1 MEIIITMDVREKD
14 EYGRIPSFR
23 LLGFYP
29 GAMQKK
35 NMSKGNCWLE
45 WMDDKSVL
53 PVDRLMERAFAM
65 NQLTVFKK
73 PDNVTRKL
81 ILANQNK
88 TRLDG
93 NVSVGINFKGN
104 STFWQ
109 GSYNFD
115 FVVQQMLANQ
125 SDADGNRW
133 ETLQLR
139 IIDQTESIEL
149 PE

>member
-1 MEIIITMDVREKD
+1 MEIIVVMYVREKD
-14 EYGRIPSFR
+14 EFGRIPSFR

-29 GAMQKK
+29 GAMQKES
-35 NMSKGNCWLE
+35 MRKGNCWLE
-45 WMDDKSVL
+45 VMDDKSVL

-73 PDNVTRKL
+73 PDNVTQKL

-93 NVSVGINFKGN
+93 NVKVGIRFKDSSN
-104 STFWQ
+104 LWQ
-109 GSYNFD
+109 GEYNFD

-125 SDADGNRW
+125 ADEDGNRW

-139 IIDQTESIEL
+139 IVDKTESIEL

>member
-1 MEIIITMDVREKD
+1 MEILITMFVREKD
-14 EYGRIPSFR
+14 EYGRLPAFR

-29 GAMQKK
+29 GAIK
-35 NMSKGNCWLE
+35 NKTRMKDCWLE

-53 PVDRLMERAFAM
+53 PVDRLMDRAFQM
-65 NQLTVFKK
+65 NQLTIFKE
-73 PDNVTRKL
+73 PDNVTQKL

-93 NVSVGINFKGN
+93 QFYVSIKFKEK
-104 STFWQ
+104 SSLWQ

-115 FVVQQMLANQ
+115 FFVEQMLANQ
-125 SDADGNRW
+125 SDGDGNRW
-133 ETLQLR
+133 EQLQLK
-139 IIDQTESIEL
+139 IIDKTESIEL